1 MSCGGHHET
10 PCDEV
15 LQRVYFFID
24 NELDGATKQQIE
36 QHLAECGPCLDEVAV
51 ERLVKALLGCS
62 CTETAPT
69 ELRQRVVFAIR
80 QVQLEITQTRV
91 DLD

>member
-24 NELDGATKQQIE
+24 NELDGASRQQIE
-36 QHLAECGPCLDEVAV
+36 QHLDECGPCLDEVAV
-51 ERLVKALLGCS
+51 ERLVKALIGRS
-62 CTETAPT
+62 CLETAPA
-69 ELRQRVVFAIR
+69 ELRQRVVFAIH
-80 QVQLEITQTRV
+80 QVKLEISQSRLDV
-91 DLD
+91 D

>member
-24 NELDGATKQQIE
+24 NELDGASKGQIQ
-36 QHLAECGPCLDEVAV
+36 QHLDECGPCLDEVAV
-51 ERLVKALLGCS
+51 ERLVKALIGRSCS
-62 CTETAPT
+62 ETAPA
-69 ELRQRVVFAIR
+69 ELRQRVVFAIH
-80 QVQLEITQTRV
+80 QVNLEISQTRLDV
-91 DLD
+91 D